1 MSTLLAFVLGVVLMG
16 LALPAYTKI
25 KDRMRRHKSAVT
37 LSENQVTTVGQVLH
51 LAIQGSPTGITV
63 VDRTGDVILSNGRA
77 HELGIVHE
85 RSVDGNVWRVA
96 QEAFQDQE
104 THSLDVHPDRNPRR
118 PGSRITAVQAV
129 VKPLTLIDD
138 RFVIIYAS
146 DESENVR
153 MESARRDFV
162 ANVSHELKTPVGGMA
177 LLAEALMESSDD
189 PEQVEYF
196 GSRLHREAH
205 RMADMINE
213 LISLSKLQGAERLPD
228 MEPVQADDIIS
239 EAIERTQL
247 AADNANIEIIRGD
260 RTGVW
265 VEADRSLLVTALA
278 NLISNAI
285 NYSPKS
291 VPVSVSQSIRNY
303 VVMIRVT
310 DRGIGIAPEDQ
321 GRVFERFFRVDKARS
336 RQTGGTGL
344 GLAIVK
350 HVMANHGGS
359 ISLWSRPGTGS
370 TFTLELPVY
379 HPESKEPAGSKQ
391 GPSLDSPI
399 RTTASK
405 ASGRRKEKS

>member
-1 MSTLLAFVLGVVLMG
+1 MG
-16 LALPAYTKI
+16 LALPAYAWLKE
-25 KDRMRRHKSAVT
+25 RFRRHQSAST

-63 VDRTGDVILSNGRA
+63 MDRTGDVILSNARA

-85 RSVDGNVWRVA
+85 RTVNKDVWRVV
-96 QEAFQDQE
+96 QE
-104 THSLDVHPDRNPRR
+104 TFDDKETHTLDINSPTNPRR
-118 PGSRITAVQAV
+118 PGNRVTAVQAV

-138 RFVIIYAS
+138 RFVIVYAT

-177 LLAEALMESSDD
+177 LLAEALIESVDD
-189 PEQVEYF
+189 ADQVAYF
-196 GSRLHREAH
+196 GARLHREAH

-228 MEPVQADDIIS
+228 MEPVKIDDIID

-247 AADNANIEIIRGD
+247 AADNANIELVRGD

-265 VEADRSLLVTALA
+265 VNAERSLLVTALS

-291 VPVSVSQSIRNY
+291 MPVSVSQNIRNN
-303 VVMIRVT
+303 VVMLRVT

-370 TFTLELPVY
+370 TFTLELPVLDL
-379 HPESKEPAGSKQ
+379 ESEAPAESTQQSG
-391 GPSLDSPI
+391 LDSPL
-399 RTTASK
+399 RSTASR
-405 ASGRRKEKS
+405 APGRRKEKT

>member
-1 MSTLLAFVLGVVLMG
+1 MG

-162 ANVSHELKTPVGGMA
+162 ANVSHELKTPSA
-177 LLAEALMESSDD
+177 AWHSSRKPSWNPPTTQNKSNTSD
-189 PEQVEYF
+189 P
-196 GSRLHREAH
+196 
-205 RMADMINE
+205 
-213 LISLSKLQGAERLPD
+213 
-228 MEPVQADDIIS
+228 
-239 EAIERTQL
+239 
-247 AADNANIEIIRGD
+247 
-260 RTGVW
+260 
-265 VEADRSLLVTALA
+265 
-278 NLISNAI
+278 
-285 NYSPKS
+285 
-291 VPVSVSQSIRNY
+291 
-303 VVMIRVT
+303 
-310 DRGIGIAPEDQ
+310 
-321 GRVFERFFRVDKARS
+321 
-336 RQTGGTGL
+336 
-344 GLAIVK
+344 
-350 HVMANHGGS
+350 
-359 ISLWSRPGTGS
+359 GS
-370 TFTLELPVY
+370 TAKP
-379 HPESKEPAGSKQ
+379 
-391 GPSLDSPI
+391 
-399 RTTASK
+399 TAWPT
-405 ASGRRKEKS
+405 